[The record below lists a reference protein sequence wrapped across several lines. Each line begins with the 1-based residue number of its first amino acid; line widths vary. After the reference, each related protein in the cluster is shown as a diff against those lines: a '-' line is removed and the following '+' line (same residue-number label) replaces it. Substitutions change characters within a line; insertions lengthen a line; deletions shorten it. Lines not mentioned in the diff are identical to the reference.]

1 MVGRA
6 HKGLD
11 ILHRLNE
18 AAVDPDDLPLQPI
31 TVTGCGLTDSEV
43 IADTCAMTQ
52 PERPGV
58 DIICIVHGPTA
69 TSHFST
75 GSRRDT

>member
-1 MVGRA
+1 VVGRA

-11 ILHRLNE
+11 ILHKLNE

-43 IADTCAMTQ
+43 ITDTCAMTH
-52 PERPGV
+52 PERPGF
-58 DIICIVHGPTA
+58 DIICTVHGLTVTCRFPSGT
-69 TSHFST
+69 
-75 GSRRDT
+75 RIDI